1 MDGRLRAL
9 AIRSVFL
16 FLLSLVLVAGFWFH
30 REFYQIGFAN
40 LLIIGGFVTF
50 LVIWAARLA
59 MTGELP
65 RGRPSGELA
74 FTVEEG
80 DRLMKH
86 VARAVVRPSEGLEVP
101 GVGRVV
107 RAKYE
112 TGREFARL
120 LIEDVRRAF
129 VSDLTDED
137 ATQAGFP
144 SAAALL
150 NAGSAR
156 WKWRTAD
163 VVTILS
169 VRPLGGTR

>member
-1 MDGRLRAL
+1 
-9 AIRSVFL
+9 
-16 FLLSLVLVAGFWFH
+16 
-30 REFYQIGFAN
+30 
-40 LLIIGGFVTF
+40 
-50 LVIWAARLA
+50 
-59 MTGELP
+59 
-65 RGRPSGELA
+65 
-74 FTVEEG
+74 
-80 DRLMKH
+80 MKP
-86 VARAVVRPSEGLEVP
+86 VARGVVRPSESLEVP

-129 VSDLTDED
+129 VSDLTDDD